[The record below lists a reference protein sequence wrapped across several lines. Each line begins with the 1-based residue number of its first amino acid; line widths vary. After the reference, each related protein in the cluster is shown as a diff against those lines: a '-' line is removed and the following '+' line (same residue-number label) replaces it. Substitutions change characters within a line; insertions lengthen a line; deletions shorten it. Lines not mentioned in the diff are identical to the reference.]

1 MPDTILTTDNF
12 VHAAAAL
19 QLIGFL
25 FRDQII
31 LRAFII
37 GGSIVYILYYLLA
50 PALPLWGAMFWS
62 AVFIGVNAV
71 MIARIAAD
79 RTHFAISE
87 DERRLF
93 VTLGT
98 LTPGEFRRFMR
109 VGRWETAEAETTL
122 TEEGNTLHRLFYVF
136 DGKAFGTKGPNR
148 FAIEPPVFIGEVAF
162 LLSRPASATVVVEPG
177 ARYIVWESSQLRH
190 LMLRAPSLSIAL
202 GAALNKDMAAKVA
215 RA

>member
-1 MPDTILTTDNF
+1 MPETIMTTQNF

-19 QLIGFL
+19 QLVGFL

-37 GGSIVYILYYLLA
+37 LGSIVYILYYLLA
-50 PALPLWGAMFWS
+50 PDVPLWGAMFWS
-62 AVFIGVNAV
+62 AIFIGVNVV

-93 VTLGT
+93 VALGT

-109 VGRWETAEAETTL
+109 VGTWMTADARTAL
-122 TEEGNTLHRLFYVF
+122 TEEGKPLDRLYYVF
-136 DGKAFGTKGPNR
+136 VGAALGTKGTTR
-148 FAIEPPVFIGEVAF
+148 FSIDPPVFIGEVAY
-162 LLSRPASATVVVEPG
+162 LLSSPASATVAVEAG
-177 ARYIVWESSQLRH
+177 TRYIAWDTAKLHR
-190 LMLRAPSLSIAL
+190 LMLSAPSLRIAL

>member
-1 MPDTILTTDNF
+1 MANI

-37 GGSIVYILYYLLA
+37 FGSLVYILYYLLA
-50 PALPLWGAMFWS
+50 PSVPLWGAMFWS
-62 AVFIGVNAV
+62 AIFIGVNAV

-98 LTPGEFRRFMR
+98 LTPGEFRRFIRIGTWM
-109 VGRWETAEAETTL
+109 TAVARTVL
-122 TEEGNTLHRLFYVF
+122 TEEGKRLDRLYYVF
-136 DGKAFGTKGPNR
+136 HGAALGTKGSTR
-148 FAIEPPVFIGEVAF
+148 FSIDPPVFIGEVAY
-162 LLSRPASATVVVEPG
+162 LLSTPASATVEVEAG
-177 ARYIVWESSQLRH
+177 TRYIEWDTARLHR
-190 LMLRAPSLSIAL
+190 LMLRAPTLHIAL
-202 GAALNKDMAAKVA
+202 GAALNKDMATKVA

>member
-1 MPDTILTTDNF
+1 MPETILTTENF

-31 LRAFII
+31 LRGFII
-37 GGSIVYILYYLLA
+37 GGSIVYILYYMLA
-50 PALPLWGAMFWS
+50 PSVPLWGAMFWS
-62 AVFIGVNAV
+62 AIFIGVNAV

-93 VTLGT
+93 VTLGS

-109 VGRWETAEAETTL
+109 VGRWMTAETHTML
-122 TEEGNTLHRLFYVF
+122 TEGGKPLDRLYYIF
-136 DGKAFGTKGPNR
+136 DGEASGQKGEGG
-148 FAIEPPVFIGEVAF
+148 FSIVPPVFIGEVAY
-162 LLSRPASATVVVEPG
+162 LLSRPASATVTVEPG
-177 ARYIVWESSQLRH
+177 TRYIVWETSRLRH

>member
-1 MPDTILTTDNF
+1 MPETFLTTENI

-25 FRDQII
+25 FRDQIV

-37 GGSIVYILYYLLA
+37 FGSIVYILYYLLA
-50 PALPLWGAMFWS
+50 PSVPLWGAMFWS
-62 AVFIGVNAV
+62 AVFVGVNVV

-109 VGRWETAEAETTL
+109 AGKWQTADSETIL
-122 TEEGNTLHRLFYVF
+122 TEESKSLSHLYYVF
-136 DGKAFGTKGPNR
+136 DGKAFGSKGANR

-162 LLSRPASATVVVEPG
+162 LLSRPASATVVLEPG
-177 ARYIVWESSQLRH
+177 TRYIVWESSRLRH